1 MKASHFSPDI
11 QEFLLLF
18 SAHKVRY
25 VIVGGEAVIY
35 YGFARLTG
43 DIDFFYEPT
52 ASNVQLL
59 YRALCEFWQGSIPGI
74 QSPSELASK
83 GIILQFGVPPNR
95 IDLVNSITGVSF
107 EAAWKSRTR
116 EKLEIKKRIC
126 PIFFIGLDQLIKNK
140 EAVSRHKDFEDLKYL
155 RAAAKKKRKSSVRR
169 GAAGR

>member
-11 QEFLLLF
+11 QEFLFLL
-18 SAHKVRY
+18 SIHKVKY

-140 EAVSRHKDFEDLKYL
+140 EAVGRHKDLEDLKYL
-155 RAAAKKKRKSSVRR
+155 RAAARKK
-169 GAAGR
+169 

>member
-11 QEFLLLF
+11 QEFLFLL
-18 SAHKVRY
+18 SIHKVKY

-52 ASNVQLL
+52 ANNVQLL
-59 YRALCEFWQGSIPGI
+59 YRSLDEFWQGSIPGI

-83 GIILQFGVPPNR
+83 GVILQFGVPPNR
-95 IDLVNSITGVSF
+95 IDLVNCITGVSF

-116 EKLEIKKRIC
+116 EKIKIKKRIC

-140 EAVSRHKDFEDLKYL
+140 EAVGRHKDLEDLKYL
-155 RAAAKKKRKSSVRR
+155 RAAARKK
-169 GAAGR
+169 